1 MSPNYDHMLPFQGC
15 KGAMGLPGGP
25 TVVGVP
31 GLRSER
37 RARTTREVEMVGVPE
52 LPIWDTHY
60 LGPYCGSM
68 APRSK

>member
-1 MSPNYDHMLPFQGC
+1 M
-15 KGAMGLPGGP
+15 
-25 TVVGVP
+25 VGVP

-37 RARTTREVEMVGVPE
+37 RARTTREVEMVGVPELRERREVEMVGVPE